1 MSPVTTGANP
11 KRTARSSNWRVNSSS
26 VKAVEG
32 AYILRALKKVAGAV
46 GLPAGY
52 KVRFSTNAA
61 TSSFDADNEQIQI
74 GAGDLFTKAPIPPE
88 NLDILV
94 GRTLHEVAHQTINT
108 AGVWASCL
116 HKVPQAE
123 RPLFQS
129 FVSIGED
136 IVIDYKL
143 TSNENLRDYY
153 EAAMEKAVLNR
164 REPRMNS
171 LLELW
176 VEFALAKNPDI
187 MMQAPDEMSEYMLEL
202 AELTEKLQVPMDRF
216 SGTRIRADYYLSY
229 WLAVKEVIL
238 HPPELPGDMFG
249 SGLPAPD
256 QDGETEEANIDGPT
270 QKGPTDQKTD
280 KEDKFST
287 PMDSKTAPID
297 QRLAKDIEEA
307 MVSDTEDITQEIYKE
322 FEEAGFKTTS
332 RGFLITRKNETK
344 TIQIKPDPE
353 LCRKLERI
361 LMIRQRLQ
369 SRVMRGENYGKLDMR
384 KLHRS
389 QTDQRIFKLK
399 YRFPDGFPE
408 SAILVDM
415 SGSMTGE
422 QAEEVIIAATSLA
435 SVVKCQVWAY
445 AQTSS
450 EIAITRL
457 NEGTY
462 THGARPEGNTPSG
475 VALAAVADTLKK
487 GGLIIHLTDGEHNVE
502 FGPAEATAILNKK
515 HIKAVHLLWS
525 DHTAPYT
532 GLQYKVLA
540 GGLGEFPEALYQIL
554 IEQLKLEGM
563 ARK

>member
-1 MSPVTTGANP
+1 MTVSTSNN
-11 KRTARSSNWRVNSSS
+11 RTARSSNWRINSSS

-52 KVRFSTNAA
+52 KVRFTTKGA
-61 TSSFDADNEQIQI
+61 TSSFDSDNEQVQI
-74 GAGDLFTKAPIPPE
+74 GAGDLFTKAPIPAE

-123 RPLFQS
+123 RPLFQT
-129 FVSIGED
+129 FVSVGED
-136 IVIDYKL
+136 IVIDAKL
-143 TSNENLRDYY
+143 TANENLRDYY
-153 EAAMEKAVLNR
+153 EAAMEKALKNR
-164 REPRMNS
+164 SAPKMNS

-176 VEFALAKNPDI
+176 VEYALVKNTEI
-187 MMQAPDEMSEYMLEL
+187 MMEVMYELSDSMQEL
-202 AELTEKLQVPMDRF
+202 AELTEKLRVPMDRF
-216 SGTRIRADYYLSY
+216 SGTRLRAEYYLSS
-229 WLAVKEVIL
+229 WGVVKEWVL
-238 HPPELPGDMFG
+238 HPPELPDSAMG
-249 SGLPAPD
+249 GLGVPEQAD
-256 QDGETEEANIDGPT
+256 EGEEMDIDGPT
-270 QKGPTDQKTD
+270 QKGPTDQKGEKD
-280 KEDKFST
+280 DFST
-287 PMDSKTAPID
+287 PMDADTAPID
-297 QRLAKDIEEA
+297 QKLANDIEEA
-307 MVSDTEDITQEIYKE
+307 MVSDTEDITQDIYKE

-332 RGFLITRKNETK
+332 RGFLITRKNETR
-344 TIQIKPDPE
+344 TIQIRPDPE

-415 SGSMTGE
+415 SGSMSGE

-435 SVVKCQVWAY
+435 NVVKCQVWAY
-445 AQTSS
+445 AQQSS
-450 EIAITRL
+450 EIAVTRL
-457 NEGTY
+457 NEGTI
-462 THGARPEGNTPSG
+462 THSCRPEGNTPSG

-502 FGPAEATAILNKK
+502 FGPAEAMQLLKK
-515 HIKAVHLLWS
+515 RGINAVHLLWGEQ
-525 DHTAPYT
+525 DKAYA
-532 GLQYKVLA
+532 GLNYKILS
-540 GGLGEFPEALYQIL
+540 GGLGEFPEALYRIL
-554 IEQLKLEGM
+554 VEQLKLEGM